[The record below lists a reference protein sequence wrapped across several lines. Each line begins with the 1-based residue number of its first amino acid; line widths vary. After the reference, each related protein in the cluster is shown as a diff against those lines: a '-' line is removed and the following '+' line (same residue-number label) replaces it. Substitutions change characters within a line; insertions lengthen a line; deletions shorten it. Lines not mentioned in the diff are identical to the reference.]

1 MRGKM
6 KLRYQSVVAALALAL
21 GPVAPAAALELP
33 QSSLVP
39 GGVLVQPLPGAADQA
54 PVATF
59 EGKRAMV
66 LRDGERW
73 VAIVGIPL
81 SFEPGRA
88 TLHIRSGSSP
98 ESTIDFEVKDK
109 QYVTQSLK
117 VAPGKVDLSKE
128 ALARVNRE
136 QPRIRA
142 ALATFSAQAPTTLRL
157 LQPIPGIR
165 SSSYGLR
172 RVFNNEPRNP
182 HTGMDIAGPTGTEIK
197 APAPGVV
204 VNTGNYFFNGN
215 TVFLDH
221 GEGLITMYCHLS
233 AIDVKPGDVVKAG
246 QVLGKVGA
254 TGRVTG
260 PHLHWGVSL
269 NSTFVDPALFLPPEP
284 AASSATTH

>member
-6 KLRYQSVVAALALAL
+6 KLRYLSVVAALALAL
-21 GPVAPAAALELP
+21 GPLAPAAALELP

-117 VAPGKVDLSKE
+117 VAPVTKAEL
-128 ALARVNRE
+128 
-136 QPRIRA
+136 
-142 ALATFSAQAPTTLRL
+142 
-157 LQPIPGIR
+157 
-165 SSSYGLR
+165 SSSRSVAERANLTVY
-172 RVFNNEPRNP
+172 F
-182 HTGMDIAGPTGTEIK
+182 
-197 APAPGVV
+197 PAV
-204 VNTGNYFFNGN
+204 T
-215 TVFLDH
+215 L
-221 GEGLITMYCHLS
+221 HLC
-233 AIDVKPGDVVKAG
+233 
-246 QVLGKVGA
+246 
-254 TGRVTG
+254 
-260 PHLHWGVSL
+260 
-269 NSTFVDPALFLPPEP
+269 
-284 AASSATTH
+284 